1 MSTLKAV
8 LSMAFMSKTVNR
20 FSLHLLVLLFAKEQ
34 LWTLIKCTKNQ
45 CQCTRLRLLLNCN
58 PYCQNMEITSPLNL
72 SFNANQCI
80 LRFNVYIAYFSR
92 E

>member
-34 LWTLIKCTKNQ
+34 LWTLIKCTLKKSMPMYSSAVTVKLQSILPKYGNHLTIEFIFQ
-45 CQCTRLRLLLNCN
+45 RQ
-58 PYCQNMEITSPLNL
+58 PM
-72 SFNANQCI
+72 SFA
-80 LRFNVYIAYFSR
+80 L
-92 E
+92 